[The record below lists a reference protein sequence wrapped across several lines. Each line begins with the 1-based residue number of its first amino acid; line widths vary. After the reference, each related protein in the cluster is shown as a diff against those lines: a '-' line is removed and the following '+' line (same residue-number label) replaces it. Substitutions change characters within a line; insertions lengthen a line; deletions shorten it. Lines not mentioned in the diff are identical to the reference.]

1 MKFCL
6 IIKENCRKQI
16 TSYIYIYPQIII
28 IVNVWIKCQ
37 IFSWEIK
44 SLKTWALILGGKLT
58 KQLKANYYAIQKT
71 SKAVIYL
78 IFNAWNEF
86 WWSNWVV
93 SFMKKC
99 LNKVTEVS
107 VWIDIPAKVLFI
119 ILDSIIPAMKNYF
132 VVQLFLSIRYA

>member
-1 MKFCL
+1 MPNIFMRNKKF
-6 IIKENCRKQI
+6 ENMGLNIGWK
-16 TSYIYIYPQIII
+16 
-28 IVNVWIKCQ
+28 VN
-37 IFSWEIK
+37 
-44 SLKTWALILGGKLT
+44 KTIES
-58 KQLKANYYAIQKT
+58 QLLRNSKT

-107 VWIDIPAKVLFI
+107 LWIEIPAKVLFI

-132 VVQLFLSIRYA
+132 VVQLFLSICYA